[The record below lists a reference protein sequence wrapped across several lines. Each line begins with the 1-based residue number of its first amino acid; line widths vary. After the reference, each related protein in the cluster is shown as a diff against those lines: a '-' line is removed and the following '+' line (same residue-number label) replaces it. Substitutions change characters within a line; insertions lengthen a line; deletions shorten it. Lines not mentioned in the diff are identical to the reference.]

1 MKKSEKKIVPPG
13 TKVMLSGVGTTT
25 GPVRIVRYL
34 RGNMVRVI
42 DDTHHIGLCYD
53 ISMSRVIVPGAR
65 IRQ

>member
-1 MKKSEKKIVPPG
+1 MKRREKRLVPPG
-13 TKVMLSGVGTTT
+13 TKVMLAGVGTTT

-42 DDTHHIGLCYD
+42 DDTNHVGMSFD

>member
-13 TKVMLSGVGTTT
+13 TKVMLAGVGTTN
-25 GPVRIVRYL
+25 GPVTITRYL
-34 RGNMVRVI
+34 PGHMVRV
-42 DDTHHIGLCYD
+42 TNGAGTTFD

>member
-1 MKKSEKKIVPPG
+1 
-13 TKVMLSGVGTTT
+13 MLAGVGTTT

-34 RGNMVRVI
+34 RGNMVRVT
-42 DDTHHIGLCYD
+42 DDTNHVGMSFD

>member
-1 MKKSEKKIVPPG
+1 MKRREKRLVPPG
-13 TKVMLSGVGTTT
+13 TKVMLAGVGTTT

-34 RGNMVRVI
+34 RGNMVRVT
-42 DDTHHIGLCYD
+42 DDTNHVGMSFD